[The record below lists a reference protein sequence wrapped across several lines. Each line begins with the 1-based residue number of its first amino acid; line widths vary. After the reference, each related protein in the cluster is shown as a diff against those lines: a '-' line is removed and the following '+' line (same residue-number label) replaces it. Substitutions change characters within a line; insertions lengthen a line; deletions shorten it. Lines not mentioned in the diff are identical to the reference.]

1 MVPCLLPFEIR
12 NDKVRDKHQ
21 GGHAL
26 NECADGNER
35 VHRVPSASA
44 LIGLVG
50 SQRDADLRLRGTI
63 DAVGSEH

>member
-1 MVPCLLPFEIR
+1 MVPSFLPFEIR

-26 NECADGNER
+26 NECADGNES
-35 VHRVPSASA
+35 VYRVPSAAA

-50 SQRDADLRLRGTI
+50 SQRNADLRLRGTI
-63 DAVGSEH
+63 DVVASEH